1 MVSYRLQEG
10 GNRMEI
16 SSAANQALYLRDQMN
31 NTQLGVAALKQSAN
45 AEQQVANMLAKN
57 AASVAAPQE
66 SEKGGFSTYA

>member
-1 MVSYRLQEG
+1 
-10 GNRMEI
+10 MEI

-31 NTQLGVAALKQSAN
+31 NVQLGVAALKQSAS